1 MIKPY
6 KLTPAFKD
14 VLWGGEELSK
24 LYGKEIPSKTTGE
37 SFEASIVP
45 GFISKTEDGDFSDL
59 VKNTEMTGEGG
70 FNLLFKLIDAKDKLS
85 VQVHPD
91 DATAKILG
99 GERGKTECWYV
110 VSAKEGA
117 FLYLGFN
124 EGVTADAFKEAC
136 YEGGMEK
143 LLSKVPVK
151 KGDFFF
157 VPAKT
162 VHAIGEGLVIAELQ
176 QSCDTTYRVYDYER
190 RDKNGNLRD
199 LHRMEAIASTE
210 VAPYKGSCREK
221 LTETR
226 ERLCK
231 CEYFDIV
238 KVVGT
243 SEKEEANG
251 KYILI
256 FVEEGSAEI
265 TYGGG
270 SVSAKA
276 GDTFFIP
283 ANLGEFKVEGDFSYL
298 LMKE

>member
-59 VKNTEMTGEGG
+59 IKNTEMTGEGG

-124 EGVTADAFKEAC
+124 EGVTADEFKEAC

-210 VAPYKGSCREK
+210 VVPYKGSQCEK

-243 SEKEEANG
+243 SEKEETDG

-256 FVEEGSAEI
+256 FFEEGSAEI
-265 TYGGG
+265 TYCGG

-283 ANLGEFKVEGDFSYL
+283 ANLGEFKIEGDFSYL

>member
-1 MIKPY
+1 MLKPY
-6 KLTPAFKD
+6 KLIPAYKD
-14 VLWGGEELSK
+14 VLWGGEELNK

-37 SFEASIVP
+37 SFEASVVK
-45 GFISKTEDGDFSDL
+45 GFISKTEEGDFTALAEND
-59 VKNTEMTGEGG
+59 KMTGEGG

-91 DATAKILG
+91 DETAKILG

-110 VSAKEGA
+110 ISAKEGA

-124 EGVTADAFKEAC
+124 EGVTADDFKNAC

-143 LLSKVPVK
+143 LLAKVPVK

-199 LHRMEAIASTE
+199 LHRKEAIASTE
-210 VAPYKGSCREK
+210 VAPYKGSEREK
-221 LTETR
+221 LSDTR

-238 KVVGT
+238 KVIGKC
-243 SEKEEANG
+243 EKEETLG

-256 FVEEGSAEI
+256 FFEEGYADIVCGNEK
-265 TYGGG
+265 
-270 SVSAKA
+270 VSAKA

-283 ANLGEFKVEGDFSYL
+283 AKLGSFTVEGEFTYL
-298 LMKE
+298 RMTE